1 MRNFLVHL
9 LENAPFLD
17 DRVMKKANN
26 FQTAE
31 VQSKDVAYKGVACIK
46 KTCI

>member
-1 MRNFLVHL
+1 MPH
-9 LENAPFLD
+9 FLD

-26 FQTAE
+26 FQTE
-31 VQSKDVAYKGVACIK
+31 VQLKDVAYKGVACIK